1 MKISTLVNRSITR
14 KVTISQN
21 EAIEDRQM
29 TRKQKTWAYSPK
41 KTTKLSVPDRIKTEV
56 SNAGEK
62 LVSDELRP
70 THVKPPPQKPQFNY
84 IVDIFTKWY
93 RNYFYFV
100 AKYACPGPNAMV
112 PFFDDK
118 FARIEYA
125 GTNRFHLSYMRHTGQ
140 WFELYRDLS
149 LIECLSH
156 ISQEPHFQP

>member
-1 MKISTLVNRSITR
+1 
-14 KVTISQN
+14 
-21 EAIEDRQM
+21 M
-29 TRKQKTWAYSPK
+29 TRKQKTWVYSPK
-41 KTTKLSVPDRIKTEV
+41 NTAKFSVPDRIKTEV
-56 SNAGEK
+56 ANAGEK
-62 LVSDELRP
+62 LVSDGLGRRMSNRRP
-70 THVKPPPQKPQFNY
+70 KSPQFNY

-140 WFELYRDLS
+140 WFEVYRDLS
-149 LIECLSH
+149 LSECLSH
-156 ISQEPHFQP
+156 IRQEPNFQP